1 MIFSFAM
8 ANQSLKADPLA
19 AISLSFVIGTL
30 GVLAWLG
37 VKAITGDFSCSR
49 PWLRDQTPL
58 LTCCYNGT
66 CLDTPL
72 PHKPLRSKLETWID
86 TYLSMPI
93 ALRMFLLMDDW

>member
-8 ANQSLKADPLA
+8 ANQSLKADPLT

-49 PWLRDQTPL
+49 PWFRDQTPL
-58 LTCCYNGT
+58 LMCCYNGA

-72 PHKPLRSKLETWID
+72 PYKPLRSKTGNLD
-86 TYLSMPI
+86 YYLSVHAI
-93 ALRMFLLMDDW
+93 RAKDVLADG